1 MRWNRLRVGTAISAY
16 LVIAVGGL
24 IVLRAKVVS
33 LEFLGVGWILV
44 LVLLPLL
51 PGLLPQLPEFL
62 REISPYVQSL
72 KLGAL
77 QLDLRTI
84 QRDPLRVPTDPKF
97 ASLPDDI
104 NALSTSTDIA
114 ELISALRQLRRKG
127 GSPVVIIDLQVGR
140 KWRLP
145 NLYFLA
151 RLLEIEPVVSQ
162 LLFTEARGGTDS
174 YFVGNCRPE
183 ELRRQMEQALP
194 VFRDAAQ
201 NIRLSTE
208 LDLADPVQATQAAD
222 AFKAFRAALPEWSGA
237 EDDPAQGYVTSD
249 KVRAILGTKLSTVAI
264 EVVSERLKED
274 DVDAILGSPHRF
286 VPATAGGRVTE
297 LIDREAVA
305 LSVARSATART

>member
-1 MRWNRLRVGTAISAY
+1 MAVSAY

-24 IVLRAKVVS
+24 IVLRAKVES
-33 LEFLGVGWILV
+33 LEFLGVGWIFV

-51 PGLLPQLPEFL
+51 PWMVPQLPEFL

-114 ELISALRQLRRKG
+114 ELVSALRELRRKG
-127 GSPVVIIDLQVGR
+127 GSPVVIIDLQSGR

-162 LLFTEARGGTDS
+162 LLFTEERGGTDG
-174 YFVGNCRPE
+174 YFVGNCRPD
-183 ELRRQMEQALP
+183 ELRHQMEQVLP
-194 VFRDAAQ
+194 LFRDAAE
-201 NIRLSTE
+201 NVRLSRE
-208 LDLADPVQATQAAD
+208 LDLADVGQATQAAD

-249 KVRAILGTKLSTVAI
+249 KVGKILGTKLSTVAI
-264 EVVSERLKED
+264 EVVSETLKED
-274 DVDAILGSPHRF
+274 DVYAILGSPHRF
-286 VPATAGGRVTE
+286 VPATAGGLVTE

-305 LSVARSATART
+305 LSVARAAIART